1 MLNLSLFCLIFMLN
15 AHVFAAIPAFIIAE
29 NLLTE
34 QKVNLST
41 KGDGKKGLVF
51 IFMSAKC
58 PCSDS
63 HVPLIKKLA
72 ATYNDFKFVVVHSN
86 LDETKAQAKTYF
98 KKANFNFDVLA
109 DSKTQ
114 IADLLSAYKTPH
126 AFVLNPK
133 GEIVYQGG
141 VTNSSKATLAD
152 EFYLDNALADI
163 SKGQK
168 VKVAE
173 GRTLGCVIL
182 RESEIK

>member
-1 MLNLSLFCLIFMLN
+1 MFMLN
-15 AHVFAAIPAFIIAE
+15 THTFAAIPAFINAE

-34 QKVNLST
+34 QKVNLAT
-41 KGDGKKGLVF
+41 KVDDKKGLVF

-72 ATYNDFKFVVVHSN
+72 STYKDFKFVVVHSN
-86 LDETKAQAKTYF
+86 SDETKAETQKYF
-98 KKANFNFDVLA
+98 KKANFNFEVLA

-114 IADLLSAYKTPH
+114 VADLFGAYKTPH
-126 AFVLNPK
+126 AFVLSPQ

-141 VTNSSKATLAD
+141 VTNSSKATSAD
-152 EFYLDNALADI
+152 EFYLDNALTDI
-163 SKGQK
+163 SKSQK
-168 VKVAE
+168 VRVAE